1 MHSKPLIT
9 PAQNYSDFFNES
21 TVMVSSYFL
30 FLFTDYTSD
39 ASMSDLIGWSLVV
52 LIAFNI
58 LINGIQILVVFVK
71 NIVFK
76 LKLNYLRWFHKKL
89 TKKVQERR
97 IEIEA
102 ERAEAKALEDQLK
115 IANANA
121 LRNENALVNAQN

>member
-1 MHSKPLIT
+1 
-9 PAQNYSDFFNES
+9 
-21 TVMVSSYFL
+21 MVSSYFL

-115 IANANA
+115 IANANS